1 MLRIKID
8 LIENRG
14 LNNPLNYNDALNDNQ
29 LFLTEMNNQGL
40 GNNGI
45 AHLPENPPFELHPYK
60 STLQLQNFDKYIIGT
75 FPPISYVYDLI
86 PSLSRINQPLIGNGR
101 KIPKPGFPFF
111 HGNKKLMWDYLL
123 THEELEEIPNNREL
137 IRNFL
142 IEKLNQMAIN
152 YSDIIDGTQRELVE
166 NRYKGSDYLLKNISI
181 NKELISHILSN
192 KFAKYLLFNT
202 ASIYGVGGMQFEE
215 NGLIDLNSDAKAF
228 DLFLRS
234 LQEFGY
240 EIEIRMNDP
249 ENLAFHWTPIS
260 NLNIEQKSTKIAFEL
275 RIMNPLGNILNIF
288 NDFEPGAAREFI
300 VVTPYSPAV
309 AQRINLLAGNP
320 IVANYLANNQQED
333 TRQMLYRIYQD
344 FRNNNWNDL
353 FNYNA

>member
-1 MLRIKID
+1 MLREKNN

-14 LNNPLNYNDALNDNQ
+14 LNNPINHKDALDDSQ
-29 LFLTEMNNQGL
+29 LFLIEMNNQGL
-40 GNNGI
+40 LNNGI
-45 AHLPENPPFELHPYK
+45 AYLPENPPFEFHPYK
-60 STLQLQNFDKYIIGT
+60 SALQLQNFDKYIIGT

-86 PSLSRINQPLIGNGR
+86 PLLRSINQPRIGNGR

-123 THEELEEIPNNREL
+123 TNDELEEIPKNREL
-137 IRNFL
+137 IRTYL

-152 YSDIIDGTQRELVE
+152 YSDIIDGTQRELAE
-166 NRYKGSDYLLKNISI
+166 NRYKGSDYLLKNITI
-181 NKELISHILSN
+181 NKELISHIFSN

-202 ASIYGVGGMQFEE
+202 ASIYGVGGMQFDE

-234 LQEFGY
+234 LQEYGC
-240 EIEIRMNDP
+240 EIEIRISDP
-249 ENLAFHWTPIS
+249 EKLAFPWTPIS
-260 NLNIEQKSTKIAFEL
+260 NLNIQQRSMKIAFEL
-275 RIMNPLGNILNIF
+275 RILNPIGNTLNIF
-288 NDFEPGAAREFI
+288 NDFEQGTTREFI
-300 VVTPYSPAV
+300 VITPFSPAV

-320 IVANYLANNQQED
+320 VVANYLANNQEQD

-344 FRNNNWNDL
+344 FRNNNWNAL